1 MAGFFN
7 PSYGKANFPNTV
19 PNKVVSLTTENFTSQ
34 PDGGFKAIIN
44 HGLNSN
50 SLVVDVY
57 GEDGKSIL
65 GCVTLKDNNT
75 LEVYNEVAINCTV
88 VINRGNVDLSTYCEI
103 ENFSGNTIN

>member
-1 MAGFFN
+1 MGFFN
-7 PSYGKANFPNTV
+7 SSYGKSNFPSTV
-19 PNKVVSLTTENFTSQ
+19 PNIVKTLTVNNFTSQ
-34 PDGGFKAIIN
+34 PDGGFKATIN

-50 SLVVDVY
+50 SLVVDAY

-75 LEVYNEVAINCTV
+75 LEIYNEVAVNCTV

-103 ENFSGNTIN
+103 ENFTENTIN